1 MRKNQI
7 IPLELLQRLQF
18 DTRPEDL
25 TQSLGEAL
33 NKLFPMPLMEV
44 CWGLKKASEFDV
56 FCYQKRAGQGSTTL
70 FKRAINQSLA
80 DELISNEEA
89 FVIEEFSDE
98 SDEIIEVKKAY
109 YMGADQLI
117 VLPLRDRL
125 GVNGFLNLYLS
136 EKTEAAYW
144 EPLFS
149 QLCPLLSALF
159 SMQIKL
165 QKTALSSRR
174 AWSQLRDIR
183 SEHSGDLLTPFVKDS
198 ELMKELWNKLKIVSK
213 NLSYFWIQG
222 DSGTGRELLAKHI
235 KSQSGLQSKTL
246 QIFDCS
252 SIPQELHLKEICGDE
267 SGEPGLWNKSQSG
280 CLYIKNHE
288 ALAAPA
294 ELKILELMGRE
305 NKLSTE
311 PKIVIISSSKK
322 PLGQIAEFFT
332 AGLLKMPGFDQR
344 RDDWLWLLQSLV
356 GEISTRMGI
365 ASKEITPAFTQY
377 IMQQNWGSD
386 FDKIIDFLTKSLIH
400 SNGRTLKVINDT
412 DSTVTVKQS
421 KAGRPPSSLTDSV
434 RSQLLKA
441 LRKTKGKVY
450 GADGAAALL
459 GLNPSTLQGKMRKFN
474 LKPAD
479 FKGK

>member
-25 TQSLGEAL
+25 TKSLGEAL

-44 CWGLKKASEFDV
+44 SWGIKNSPEFDV
-56 FCYQKRAGQGSTTL
+56 LCYQKRAGQGGTTL
-70 FKRAINQSLA
+70 FKRDLNQSLA
-80 DELISNEEA
+80 DELISDEEA
-89 FVIEEFSDE
+89 FVIEDFSDE
-98 SDEIIEVKKAY
+98 TDEIIEVKKAY
-109 YMGADQLI
+109 YMGAEQLI

-144 EPLFS
+144 EPLFN

-183 SEHSGDLLTPFVKDS
+183 SENSGDLLTPFVKDS
-198 ELMKELWNKLKIVSK
+198 ELMKELWKKLKIISK
-213 NLSYFWIQG
+213 NLDCFWIQG
-222 DSGTGRELLAKHI
+222 QTGTGRELLAKHI
-235 KSQSGLQSKTL
+235 KNQAGLQSKTM

-252 SIPQELHLKEICGDE
+252 SIPEELHLKEICGDS
-267 SGEPGLWNKSQSG
+267 SGDIGLWNKSQSG

-288 ALAAPA
+288 DLSAAA
-294 ELKILELMGRE
+294 ELRIIEFLNQE
-305 NKLSTE
+305 NRLSTE
-311 PKIVIISSSKK
+311 PKKVIISSNQK
-322 PLGQIAEFFT
+322 PSGQLSEFFS
-332 AGLLKMPGFDQR
+332 AGLLNMPGFDQR

-356 GEISTRMGI
+356 GEISTRMGV
-365 ASKEITPAFTQY
+365 ASKEITPAFTQH
-377 IMQQNWGSD
+377 IMQQQWGSD
-386 FDKIIDFLTKSLIH
+386 FDKISDFLTKSLIH
-400 SNGRTLKVINDT
+400 SNGRTLKIINDT
-412 DSTVTVKQS
+412 ESNVSVKQS

-434 RSQLLKA
+434 RSQLIKA

-450 GADGAAALL
+450 GTDGAAALL

-479 FKGK
+479 FKSK